1 MIFIEPNKQLVSS
14 TRTLMLSKLFFEK
27 YSSSID
33 EADSLKAF
41 LESHFGI
48 PILFLDQVHGSKL
61 VKVNKKHTSL
71 SSLEADALLTAE
83 SNMALAIKSADC
95 LPLILCSKKRNE
107 IAAVHVGWKGLQKGI
122 IENTMNSF
130 KSDSDSIEAWIAP
143 CISRNNYEV
152 GRDVYDLFT
161 HSDAESKKSFIAKE
175 EKEKWL
181 FGLKEECIRRL
192 LKYDVNI
199 ISNRFC
205 TYENNNL
212 FYSYRRGGESS
223 RMITLVWR
231 EYEK

>member
-14 TRTLMLSKLFFEK
+14 IRTLMLSKLFFEK

-33 EADSLKAF
+33 DADSLKTF

-48 PILFLDQVHGSKL
+48 PVLFLDQVHSSRV
-61 VKVNKKHTSL
+61 VKVNKKHISL
-71 SSLEADALLTAE
+71 SNLEADALLTTE

-95 LPLILCSKKRNE
+95 LPLILCSEKRNE

-122 IENTMNSF
+122 IENTINSF
-130 KSDSDSIEAWIAP
+130 KSDLDSIKAWIAP

-152 GRDVYDLFT
+152 GKDVYDLFT
-161 HSDAESKKSFIAKE
+161 HSDTESRKSFLAKE

-192 LKYDVNI
+192 LKYDVNV

-205 TYENNNL
+205 TYENSNL
-212 FYSYRRGGESS
+212 FYSYRRAKESS

-231 EYEK
+231 QYEK